1 MEQAYIEDA
10 ERFPGWKGEL
20 PNSFHVK
27 VDDSVGYK
35 EGENEVWRGRIEQ
48 LSWSPRAY
56 VLHNFLSDEE
66 CDHLISLGKGSLH
79 KSSVVNSKTGGSMDS
94 DVRTSSGTFLRQHE
108 DDIVT
113 AIEKRIATV
122 TMLPEENGESL
133 QLLRYVDGQKYEPH
147 TDYFHDKVNTDVSHG
162 GQRIATVLMYLSTPE
177 EGGETVFPHAEPKV
191 EGDEWSECA
200 KKGLAVKAKRGNAL
214 FFYSLKPDGKGD
226 VRSTHGSCPTLKGE
240 KYSATK
246 WIHVGPFHVGGGVKV
261 SSKMDCVDTDDNC
274 EEWATI
280 GECDKNPEFMR
291 SACPKSCNQ
300 CKKKTFG
307 RKAGGVV

>member
-20 PNSFHVK
+20 PNSFHVT

-79 KSSVVNSKTGGSMDS
+79 KSSV
-94 DVRTSSGTFLRQHE
+94 HE
-108 DDIVT
+108 DDVVT

-147 TDYFHDKVNTDVSHG
+147 TDYFHDKVNSDVSHG

-226 VRSTHGSCPTLKGE
+226 VRS
-240 KYSATK
+240 
-246 WIHVGPFHVGGGVKV
+246 GGVKV

-300 CKKKTFG
+300 CKKKAFG

>member
-1 MEQAYIEDA
+1 M
-10 ERFPGWKGEL
+10 
-20 PNSFHVK
+20 
-27 VDDSVGYK
+27 
-35 EGENEVWRGRIEQ
+35 
-48 LSWSPRAY
+48 
-56 VLHNFLSDEE
+56 LHNFLSDEE

-94 DVRTSSGTFLRQHE
+94 NVRTSFGTFLRQHE
-108 DDIVT
+108 DDVVT

-147 TDYFHDKVNTDVSHG
+147 TDYFHDKVNTDASHG

-191 EGDEWSECA
+191 EGDEWSDCA
-200 KKGLAVKAKRGNAL
+200 KKGLAVKAKKGNAL

-261 SSKMDCVDTDDNC
+261 SSKPDCVDTDDNC
-274 EEWATI
+274 EEWAAI
-280 GECDKNPEFMR
+280 GECDKNPGFMR
-291 SACPKSCNQ
+291 SSCAKSCNQ
-300 CKKKTFG
+300 CKKKAFG